1 MEFLSRQ
8 AIDSRGEILLQKGVA
23 KPVFLPM

>member
-8 AIDSRGEILLQKGVA
+8 AIDSRGEILLQKDVA